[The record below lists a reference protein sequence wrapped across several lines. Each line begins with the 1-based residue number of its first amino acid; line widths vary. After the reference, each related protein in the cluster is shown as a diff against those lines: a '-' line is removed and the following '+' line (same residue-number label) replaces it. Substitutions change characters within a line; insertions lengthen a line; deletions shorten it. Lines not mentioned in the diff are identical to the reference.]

1 MACNEKNPLQ
11 RDGSSQS
18 QRFLKALDPASA
30 PIEELGLRD
39 WLQFAAAYAE
49 KVNYFS
55 VTDSNHPQGD
65 WSSFFIED
73 AGDLDAFV
81 KQAEEKIKNA
91 QAGFPDPDIKS
102 DVEPHLALF
111 MCFVLLLQHAT
122 DSVNE
127 LTGRHLDFYYKQVL
141 QLSNRGEVPD
151 KVHVIFEL
159 AKNLSGYLLA
169 EGTLLDAGK
178 DKSTKPKPLAFAT
191 ENELA
196 VNKANIAALKSFYRS
211 ASAKKLAYA
220 DVTNSLDGLGTPIKD
235 DPAKWNAFGND
246 NWPAATMGF
255 AVASKALLLSEG
267 ERTITLTLTFDTS
280 PGTLP
285 VADMPAMFKV
295 FLTSEKDWLQAS
307 FATTNAFKQTTSA
320 PFQLAIK
327 VVVPPKEKAIVPY
340 NKLIHKE
347 NYNTDLPVMRL
358 LVKTQGTSYDVY
370 GQLASAGLSKIGID
384 VAVKG
389 MKNLVVENDN
399 GPVDPSKPFAAFG
412 AQPRNGSNLYIG
424 SNEIF
429 QKKWTEITPN
439 ISWKNVPENL
449 PDYYTA
455 YRKDYL
461 EKPFS
466 ADKYNITASN
476 ASDTSATVG
485 GGISITSDDDFT
497 ADVTYLRDGQWYPD
511 DSADKE
517 IKLFS
522 GTITVEPKGVSQVS
536 NDPLVYANMITYFTE
551 TYYVGGSSGNTG
563 GSSGNTGSG
572 SGYYQKSQNEK
583 AMMTEYTQGN
593 VYQVY
598 GFNGFSGYNS
608 GLQTQTGTFSAGAK
622 DNFIRITLTRD
633 FLHNAYPKLYA
644 AALSKTGDSALL
656 PNEPYT
662 PQISALTVDYTASA
676 GNDLN
681 SLTGTPDV
689 LLGNYLQREV
699 QFFHETPFG
708 QKEQHPFLK
717 SQLSG
722 LIGNNISV
730 MPKAPPLAALYIGIA
745 NIDNG
750 SIVSML
756 FQVAEGSEDP
766 TAPSFSS
773 TVKPTWY
780 FLSGNEWL
788 AMDKTALIS
797 DDTNNFLRPGI
808 IQLMVPQG
816 ASTANTF
823 LNNNLTWLAVELPG
837 TLNVNSVCKFISI
850 NTQAALAQFADKGN
864 ELSHLAG
871 GIAPGTIAKLVS
883 RLPQIKS
890 VTQPYASFGGAL
902 PEDDKAFRI
911 RVSERLRH
919 KHRAVNIWDYEH
931 LVLSNYP
938 QVYRVK
944 CLNHTFSD
952 QNNYCEVSPGSVRV
966 VIIPDI
972 HNKNTFDTFKPMVS
986 TNTLSEI
993 EKYLSALVGLHVDLK
1008 VINPEYQEIT
1018 LDFGVKFYGDL
1029 DKNLYAIKLNNDLIS
1044 YLSPWAFNQD
1054 AEIDFGG
1061 TLYKSVAIRFIEELS
1076 YVDYI
1081 TNFKMYFSG
1090 SPADPDILQATNSK
1104 AILVSAKQHTIKTA
1118 AIPVCP

>member
-11 RDGSSQS
+11 RDGASQS

-39 WLQFAAAYAE
+39 WLQFAAAYAK

-55 VTDSNHPQGD
+55 VADSNHPQGD
-65 WSSFFIED
+65 WSSFFIEN
-73 AGDLDAFV
+73 AGELDTLV
-81 KQAEEKIKNA
+81 KQAEDKIKNA
-91 QAGFPDPDIKS
+91 RQGFADAGIKS
-102 DVEPHLALF
+102 DIEPHLALF
-111 MCFVLLLQHAT
+111 MCFVLLLQHST
-122 DSVNE
+122 DSLNE

-141 QLSNRGEVPD
+141 QLRNRPEVPD

-159 AKNLSGYLLA
+159 AKNLSGYLL
-169 EGTLLDAGK
+169 EGGSLLDAGK
-178 DKSTKPKPLAFAT
+178 DKSAKSRPLAFAT
-191 ENELA
+191 ESELA
-196 VNKANIAALKSFYRS
+196 INKASIAALKSFYRS
-211 ASAKKLAYA
+211 ASANRLAYA

-235 DPAKWNAFGND
+235 DPPKWNAFGND
-246 NWPAATMGF
+246 GWPAATMGF
-255 AVASKALLLSEG
+255 AVASKVLLLSEG
-267 ERTITLTLTFDTS
+267 ERAITLTLTFDTS

-285 VADMPAMFKV
+285 VADMPGMFKV

-307 FATTNAFKQTTSA
+307 FAGADAFQQTAAA
-320 PFQLAIK
+320 PYQLTIK
-327 VVVPPKEKAIVPY
+327 VTIPPKEKAIVPY
-340 NKLIHKE
+340 NKAIHKE
-347 NYNTDLPVMRL
+347 NYNTGLPVMRL
-358 LVKTQGTSYDVY
+358 LVKAQGAAYDLYV
-370 GQLASAGLSKIGID
+370 QMASAGLSKIGID
-384 VAVKG
+384 VAVTG

-424 SNEIF
+424 STEIF
-429 QKKWTEITPN
+429 QKHWTKITPN
-439 ISWKNVPENL
+439 ISWKNVPDDL

-461 EKPFS
+461 EKAFS
-466 ADKYNITASN
+466 AAKYDITADNESN
-476 ASDTSATVG
+476 ASTG
-485 GGISITSDDDFT
+485 GGQVITSSDDFT
-497 ADVTYLRDGQWYPD
+497 ADVTYLRDGKWYPD

-522 GTITVEPKGVSQVS
+522 GAITIEPDGVSQAS
-536 NDPLVYANMITYFTE
+536 NDPLLFANLITYFT
-551 TYYVGGSSGNTG
+551 TTSYNYTG
-563 GSSGNTGSG
+563 GNSG
-572 SGYYQKSQNEK
+572 SYQQGQNEK
-583 AMMTEYTQGN
+583 AMMTQYSEGTA
-593 VYQVY
+593 YQVL
-598 GFNGFSGYNS
+598 GFPGFISFGS

-633 FLHNAYPKLYA
+633 FLHSAYPKLYA
-644 AALSKTGDSALL
+644 AALSKSGDAALL

-676 GNDLN
+676 GNDVNNL
-681 SLTGTPDV
+681 STAPDI
-689 LLGNYLQREV
+689 LLGDYLQREV

-717 SQLSG
+717 SQLDG
-722 LIGNNISV
+722 LIGKNISV
-730 MPKAPPLAALYIGIA
+730 MPQSPALAALYIGIA
-745 NIDNG
+745 GIANG
-750 SIVSML
+750 SIVSIL

-766 TAPSFSS
+766 TAPAFSS
-773 TVKPTWY
+773 AVKPAWY

-788 AMDKTALIS
+788 TMDKTAIVS

-808 IQLMVPQG
+808 IQIMIPQG

-823 LNNNLTWLAVELPG
+823 LDNNLTWLAVELPAS
-837 TLNVNSVCKFISI
+837 VNINSTCKFISI
-850 NTQAALAQFADKGN
+850 NTQAALAQFADNDN
-864 ELSHLAG
+864 ELSHLAD

-890 VTQPYASFGGAL
+890 VSQPYASFGGAL
-902 PEDDKAFRI
+902 PEDDNAFRI
-911 RVSERLRH
+911 RISERLRH
-919 KHRAVNIWDYEH
+919 KHRPVNIWDYEH
-931 LVLSNYP
+931 LVLSYFP

-944 CLNHTFSD
+944 CLNHTYSD
-952 QNNYCEVSPGSVRV
+952 QTNYCELSPGSVRV
-966 VIIPDI
+966 VVIPDI
-972 HNKNTFDTFKPMVS
+972 HNKNIFDPFKPMIS

-993 EKYLSALVGLHVDLK
+993 EKYLSALANLHVDLK

-1018 LDFGVKFYGDL
+1018 LDFGVKFYGGL
-1029 DKNLYAIKLNNDLIS
+1029 DKNLYAKKLNEDVIS

-1061 TLYKSVAIRFIEELS
+1061 TLYKSVVIRFIEELP

-1081 TNFKMYFSG
+1081 ANFRMYFTG
-1090 SPADPDILQATNSK
+1090 SPADPDVLQAINSK
-1104 AILVSAKQHTIKTA
+1104 AILVSAKQHIIDTT